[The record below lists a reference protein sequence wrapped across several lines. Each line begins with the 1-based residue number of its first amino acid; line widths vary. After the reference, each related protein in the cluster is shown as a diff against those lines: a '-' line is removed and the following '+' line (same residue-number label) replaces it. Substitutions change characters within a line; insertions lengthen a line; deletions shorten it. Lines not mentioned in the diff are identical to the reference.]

1 MLVTIAAKAGS
12 VYLGVAMSAQ
22 PTDDDHEPR
31 RRSREEHLA
40 DGRPLPPLEDSVIDE
55 FTEEEWDVFWMAINQ
70 A

>member
-1 MLVTIAAKAGS
+1 
-12 VYLGVAMSAQ
+12 MSAQ
-22 PTDDDHEPR
+22 PNDDNHEPR

-40 DGRPLPPLEDSVIDE
+40 DERPLPPLEDSVIDD